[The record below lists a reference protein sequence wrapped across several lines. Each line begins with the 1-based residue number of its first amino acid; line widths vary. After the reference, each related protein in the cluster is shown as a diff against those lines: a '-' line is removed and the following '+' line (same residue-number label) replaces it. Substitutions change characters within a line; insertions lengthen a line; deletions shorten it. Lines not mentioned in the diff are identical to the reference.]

1 MLLGKDEAS
10 KKDRIA
16 AIVMAVLAA
25 SGILC
30 AVLVGSGGVPSLA
43 MTKPPEAA
51 KLKGKVAERP
61 DDLALGDPNAPIQV
75 VEYASLACSHCATM
89 DKEVLPRLKE
99 KYIDTGK
106 VRYIY
111 RDFPLNPFGTA
122 AAMAAHCRGDEHF
135 FDTISVIFSL
145 QAWWL
150 GGASDEADA
159 MARLATVMRETG
171 MSKAEFD
178 RCVQDEALF
187 ARVRDVSEKG
197 EREFGVNSTP
207 TFIVNGKTHVGELSF
222 ERFEAILA
230 PLLPK
235 P

>member
-1 MLLGKDEAS
+1 M
-10 KKDRIA
+10 A
-16 AIVMAVLAA
+16 AQV
-25 SGILC
+25 
-30 AVLVGSGGVPSLA
+30 
-43 MTKPPEAA
+43 
-51 KLKGKVAERP
+51 KGKVAERP
-61 DDLALGDPNAPIQV
+61 DDTALGDRNAPIQV

-89 DKEVLPRLKE
+89 DKEVLPKLKA

-106 VRYIY
+106 LRYIY

-135 FDTISVIFSL
+135 FDTISIIFDL

-150 GGASDEADA
+150 YGAADGEDA
-159 MARLATVMRETG
+159 INRLATVMRETG

-178 RCVQDEALF
+178 RCIRDEKLL
-187 ARVRDVSEKG
+187 ARVEEVASQAEK
-197 EREFGVNSTP
+197 EFSVDSTP
-207 TFIVNGKTHVGELSF
+207 TFIINGKKHAGELSF
-222 ERFEAILA
+222 DRFEAILA